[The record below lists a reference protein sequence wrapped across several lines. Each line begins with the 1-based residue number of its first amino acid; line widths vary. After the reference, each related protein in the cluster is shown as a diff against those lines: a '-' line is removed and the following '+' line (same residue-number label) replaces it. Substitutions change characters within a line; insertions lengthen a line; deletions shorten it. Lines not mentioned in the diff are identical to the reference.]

1 MSRPGAT
8 APVVDERRTT
18 RRRRRRANRHLVDAL
33 SRRQRVRLAV
43 LIAAW
48 AVTTT
53 WAWVWWLQPDH
64 ASSTTAAV
72 VNSLLLSIET
82 VLLPIWFYHWIW
94 RMKRPDPRVGVPDLR
109 TAMVVTKA
117 PSEPWPV
124 VRETLEAMLAQA
136 FPRPVDTWLADEAPT
151 AETRAWCARHG
162 VRISSRQHVAA
173 YHRPTWPRR
182 TKCKE
187 GNLAF
192 FYDIWGYRLYDVVV
206 QLDADHVPSP
216 GYLERMVAPFT
227 DPLVGYVAAPS
238 ICDRNAARSWAARG
252 RLYAEAVLHGPTQA
266 GHSGGY
272 APSCIGSH
280 YAVRTQA
287 LQEIGGLGPELAEDF
302 TTTLMMSSHGW
313 QGVFAVDAEAHGD
326 GPETLADCL
335 TQEFQ
340 WSRSMMNVLLG
351 VSRRYWTGL
360 SLQAKVRLGFCQVW
374 YPLFGLLMLASVAVP
389 ITAILTAT
397 PFMRLS
403 LGQFYVHFGPAMLV
417 LLLTVLWLR
426 QLEWLR
432 PRTARAVSWEMALF
446 QLIRWPWALM
456 GCVHAVAGRLA
467 GREFAFKV
475 TPKGREGAA
484 PLPMR
489 VVIPYLLLALASA
502 APMILQ
508 VDAGEAHG
516 YLTLAWIN
524 VALYLTASM
533 AILTLH
539 VREHP
544 RDLRRTV
551 LRASTG
557 KIAATAVA
565 TGVVVLGVL
574 GGHTGVDNGLE
585 PAQAAVG
592 WPVGSD
598 TRTGLTIGVT
608 TDAMAKNSTTPWGTA
623 GLRQVNA
630 FEQTVR
636 THAGI
641 VMWFADWEHTKPD
654 LDRLRDI
661 DVRGSVPEIS
671 WEPWDHA
678 VGLRRAQSKYTLA
691 SILRGDHDAYI
702 SDWARTLE
710 AFGKP
715 VMLRF
720 AQEMNGTWYP
730 WSERRNGNHRGEFV
744 QVWRYLHDRF
754 EALGATNVQWVWSPV
769 ARQLDP
775 SEYPGDRYVDVVGL
789 SGFNGGAALD
799 WTGWRSFAQIFRG
812 SLQTLAGM
820 APLKPVQISEVSSA
834 EDGGDKA
841 RWITD
846 MFAELKRHPTVK
858 SMLWFDLRK
867 QTDWRVDSSP
877 AAAEAFA
884 AGAAARDEPAPPALQ
899 PPDAPAGPRN
909 GPPGPASGFRVSRLD
924 LDGAP
929 GLGTLGWVTAP
940 VPLADVAPIPEVAQA
955 STRPQRRA
963 SWTTSLQA
971 VALGGATARR

>member
-1 MSRPGAT
+1 MSSFPVSGAST
-8 APVVDERRTT
+8 PHAAYGERRTT
-18 RRRRRRANRHLVDAL
+18 RRRRRADRHLRDAL
-33 SRRQRVRLAV
+33 TDAQRLRLAGLV
-43 LIAAW
+43 ATW
-48 AVTTT
+48 AVTTA
-53 WAWVWWLQPDH
+53 WAWAWWLEPAH
-64 ASSTTAAV
+64 ASSTAAAII
-72 VNSLLLSIET
+72 NSLLLGVET
-82 VLLPIWFYHWIW
+82 VVLPVWFYFWIW
-94 RMKRPDPRVGVPDLR
+94 RMKRPDPNVGIPDLV

-124 VRETLEAMLAQA
+124 VRETLEAMLAQS
-136 FPRPVDTWLADEAPT
+136 FPKPFDTWLADESPT
-151 AETRAWCARHG
+151 PQTRAWCARNG
-162 VRISSRQHVAA
+162 VRISCRENVPG
-173 YHRPTWPRR
+173 YHQPSWPRR

-206 QLDADHVPSP
+206 QLDADHVPAP
-216 GYLERMVAPFT
+216 DYLRRMVAPFT

-238 ICDRNAARSWAARG
+238 ICDRNADRSWAARG
-252 RLYAEAVLHGPTQA
+252 RLYAEAVLHGPAQA
-266 GHSGGY
+266 GHSGGF

-280 YAVRTQA
+280 YAVRTRA
-287 LQEIGGLGPELAEDF
+287 LQQIGGLGPELAEDF

-351 VSRRYWTGL
+351 VSRQYWNGL

-389 ITAILTAT
+389 ITAIVTKT

-403 LGQFYVHFGPAMLV
+403 LGDFYLHFGPAMLV

-426 QLEWLR
+426 DLDWLR
-432 PRTARAVSWEMALF
+432 PRTAKAVSWEMALF
-446 QLIRWPWALM
+446 QLIRWPWALI

-467 GREFAFKV
+467 RREFAFKV

-489 VVIPYLLLALASA
+489 VVAPYLLLALTSG
-502 APMILQ
+502 APMILG
-508 VDAGEAHG
+508 VDAGEARG

-524 VALYLTASM
+524 VALYLTASA
-533 AILTLH
+533 AILVLH
-539 VREHP
+539 IREHP
-544 RDLRRTV
+544 PELRPLV
-551 LRASTG
+551 LRACTG
-557 KIAATAVA
+557 KIAATAAA
-565 TGVVVLGVL
+565 TGLVLLGVIAGQPRID
-574 GGHTGVDNGLE
+574 GGLA
-585 PAQAAVG
+585 PAQASAG
-592 WPVGSD
+592 WPVAAD
-598 TRTGLTIGVT
+598 TNTGLTIGVT
-608 TDAMAKNSTTPWGTA
+608 TDAMAKHATTPWGTA

-641 VMWFADWEHTKPD
+641 VMWFADWEHSRPD
-654 LDRLRDI
+654 LGRLQAVDA
-661 DVRGSVPEIS
+661 RGSIPEIS

-678 VGLRRAQSKYTLA
+678 AGLRRPQDKYTLA

-702 SDWARTLE
+702 SDWARTL
-710 AFGKP
+710 AQFRKP

-730 WSERRNGNHRGEFV
+730 WSEQRNGNRRGEFV
-744 QVWRYLHDRF
+744 AVWRYLHDRF

-769 ARQLDP
+769 ARRLDP

-789 SGFNGGAALD
+789 SGFNGGDALD
-799 WTGWRSFAQIFRG
+799 WTGWRSFAAIFGG
-812 SLQTLAGM
+812 SLETLARI

-834 EDGGDKA
+834 ELGGDKA

-846 MFAELKRHPTVK
+846 MFATLGDHPAVK
-858 SMLWFDLRK
+858 SLLWFDLRK

-877 AAAEAFA
+877 RSAAAFA
-884 AGAAARDEPAPPALQ
+884 AGAAARAKPGRGQGRAVPSPDDESAP
-899 PPDAPAGPRN
+899 
-909 GPPGPASGFRVSRLD
+909 
-924 LDGAP
+924 
-929 GLGTLGWVTAP
+929 
-940 VPLADVAPIPEVAQA
+940 
-955 STRPQRRA
+955 
-963 SWTTSLQA
+963 
-971 VALGGATARR
+971 